1 MLWSAYFMQ
10 FMYEI
15 RKYEVVIFSQFTLS
29 FYIMHMYTINS
40 EELQE
45 IQNTSIK
52 AAMLALDEGVHD
64 IWVAEDMVTL
74 GEAYTYLFNQEKLK
88 SIESAKILVSLLF
101 LISQNAIFCMPEA
114 LRATKTSRISGH
126 SYRKRACH
134 TSSELRAHGGI
145 ISVYISRR
153 LQLIVLHNMH
163 RFYAFMA

>member
-1 MLWSAYFMQ
+1 MLWPAYPIHFTH
-10 FMYEI
+10 EI

-88 SIESAKILVSLLF
+88 SIESAKILVGLLF
-101 LISQNAIFCMPEA
+101 LI
-114 LRATKTSRISGH
+114 LL
-126 SYRKRACH
+126 KRNI
-134 TSSELRAHGGI
+134 L
-145 ISVYISRR
+145 
-153 LQLIVLHNMH
+153 
-163 RFYAFMA
+163 YA